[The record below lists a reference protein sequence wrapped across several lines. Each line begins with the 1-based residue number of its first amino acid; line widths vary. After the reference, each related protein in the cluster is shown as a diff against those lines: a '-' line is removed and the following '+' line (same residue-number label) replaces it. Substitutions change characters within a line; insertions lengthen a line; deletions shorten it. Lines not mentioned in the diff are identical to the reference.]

1 MERYGVLLFYLHL
14 QWSLFIINYFYR
26 WLFWSDWGSNAK
38 IERAGMDGTHREA
51 IASFDVKWPN
61 GLTLD
66 LVSKRL
72 YWVDA
77 KLHTIS
83 SCNFDGSQRRLVMFS
98 ATWLPHPFSIS
109 IFEDSLYWSDWTQKA
124 IIKANKFNGSNITTV
139 TALHM
144 VRYHAFY
151 YKLHENK
158 LLAHKIVGGPIFKP
172 YTLSNNNIMIKTI
185 IRDDVNTV
193 K

>member
-1 MERYGVLLFYLHL
+1 
-14 QWSLFIINYFYR
+14 
-26 WLFWSDWGSNAK
+26 
-38 IERAGMDGTHREA
+38 MDGTHREV

-83 SCNFDGSQRRLVMFS
+83 SCNFDGSQRRLVLFS
-98 ATWLPHPFSIS
+98 PTWLPHPFSIS
-109 IFEDSLYWSDWTQKA
+109 TFEDSLYWSDWSQKA
-124 IIKANKFNGSNITTV
+124 IIKANKFNGSNIATV

-144 VRYHAFY
+144 VSACEKRNE
-151 YKLHENK
+151 KL
-158 LLAHKIVGGPIFKP
+158 
-172 YTLSNNNIMIKTI
+172 S
-185 IRDDVNTV
+185 
-193 K
+193 